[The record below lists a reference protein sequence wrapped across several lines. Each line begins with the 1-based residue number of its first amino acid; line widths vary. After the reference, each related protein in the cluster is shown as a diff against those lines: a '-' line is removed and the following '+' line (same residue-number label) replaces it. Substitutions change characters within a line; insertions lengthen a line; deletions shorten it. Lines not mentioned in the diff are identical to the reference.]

1 MIRINDFKY
10 SITNDYLIDFNNEV
24 YKHFNNSENCIN
36 LIKYNPELENVLL
49 EIIDILKSM
58 DNKKSLNYAKTLL
71 SEYYN
76 IKESLCN

>member
-1 MIRINDFKY
+1 MIRINYFKY

-24 YKHFNNSENCIN
+24 YKHFNNSENWIN